1 MAGRLKGRVALVTG
15 ASSGIGRAASLVF
28 AKEGA
33 RVVVSDINIDG
44 GEETVKM
51 IEDVGGSAVF
61 FKADVRKAA
70 EVEALINSAVET
82 YGRLDCAYNNAG
94 LQGDPGLTADCT
106 EENWDLVISINLK
119 GIWLCLKHE
128 IPQMLR
134 QGGGVIVNSSSIL
147 GLVAVE
153 GRPAYVSSKH
163 AVSGLTKA
171 VALEYAKDNIRVNA
185 ICPAITRTP
194 FIENVIATEDP
205 QWQERELAKIPM
217 GRFATTEEQAQSI
230 VWLCSDEASFV
241 TGTLMTV
248 DGGYTAQYNA
258 KKGAE

>member
-1 MAGRLKGRVALVTG
+1 MAERLIDRVALVTG
-15 ASSGIGRAASLVF
+15 AGSGIGRTTALAF

-33 RVVVSDINIDG
+33 KVVVSDVNIDG
-44 GEETVKM
+44 GEETVRM
-51 IEDVGGSAVF
+51 IEDAGGISAF
-61 FKADVRKAA
+61 IKADVRIAA
-70 EVEALINSAVET
+70 EVEALVSSAVET

-94 LQGDPGLTADCT
+94 IQGDPGLTADCT

-119 GIWLCLKHE
+119 GVWLCLKYE

-134 QGGGVIVNSSSIL
+134 QGRGVIVNSSSIL
-147 GLVAVE
+147 GLVGVE

-194 FIENVIATEDP
+194 FIENVIATEEP
-205 QWQERELAKIPM
+205 QWQEKELTKVPM
-217 GRFATTEEQAQSI
+217 GRFATPEEQAQAI
-230 VWLCSDEASFV
+230 VWLCSDDASYV
-241 TGTLMTV
+241 TGMLMTV
-248 DGGYTAQYNA
+248 DGGYTAQ
-258 KKGAE
+258 

>member
-1 MAGRLKGRVALVTG
+1 MAERLKDRVALVTG
-15 ASSGIGRAASLVF
+15 AGSGIGRTTALAF

-33 RVVVSDINIDG
+33 KVVVSDVNIDG
-44 GEETVKM
+44 GEETVGM
-51 IEDVGGSAVF
+51 IEDAGGISAF
-61 FKADVRKAA
+61 FKADVRIAT
-70 EVEALINSAVET
+70 EVEALVNSAVET

-94 LQGDPGLTADCT
+94 IQGDPGLAADCT

-119 GIWLCLKHE
+119 GVWLCLKYE
-128 IPQMLR
+128 IPQMLK
-134 QGGGVIVNSSSIL
+134 QGRGVIVNSSSIL
-147 GLVAVE
+147 GRVAVE

-194 FIENVIATEDP
+194 FIENVIATEEP
-205 QWQERELAKIPM
+205 QWQEKELAKVPM
-217 GRFATTEEQAQSI
+217 GRFATTEEQAQAI
-230 VWLCSDEASFV
+230 VWLCSDDASYV

-248 DGGYTAQYNA
+248 DGGYTAQ
-258 KKGAE
+258 